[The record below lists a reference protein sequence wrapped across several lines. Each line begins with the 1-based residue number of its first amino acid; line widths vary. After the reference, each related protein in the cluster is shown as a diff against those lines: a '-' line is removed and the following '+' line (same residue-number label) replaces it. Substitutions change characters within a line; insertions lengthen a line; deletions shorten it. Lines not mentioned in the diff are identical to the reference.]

1 VRQLTSGSRD
11 LLGVAS
17 AVGRDF
23 TVPLLRE
30 ASELDE
36 RTLASGL
43 DELWRRGLVREHG
56 ADGYDFS
63 HGKIRDIVYAELRPA
78 RRRHHHLVIAT
89 SLERLHETAVEP
101 VSGQI
106 AFHYDRAG
114 RAGEAISWYRRGAA
128 EAQRRSAN
136 AEAVR
141 LLGRATELVGAL
153 PEDDRLDRELEVLSG
168 LPTPLAGVEGFA
180 SDRLATAQQRALQL
194 AGLLGRRPE
203 APVLRSVVMSRLCRD
218 EFDAAAVAAGQLR
231 DEAVRTHDEG
241 LLAESTYLLGI
252 GAFWGG
258 RLQAGRDHF
267 VDVVTT
273 YRPEQRPQHLVRF
286 GQDPQIV
293 CLSRLGNTL
302 RFLGDLDGAR
312 RARDDAVALADSV
325 GHPFSRG
332 VALIF
337 AALLAI
343 DLGETDRVVDL
354 VDALRRDA
362 HPARP
367 NDIKTEALSGYVE
380 IVAGRPAAGL
390 EQLRRAIETS
400 GPVNHAPGFRA
411 ALMRLLVAAQ
421 LLAGDPEGGLVA
433 ADEALRPGGTRLWE
447 ADVRIA
453 RARFLEDLHRPREE
467 VDAEL
472 GRALVVA
479 RSLGAAGPA
488 GVAEQRRRE
497 RSGAV

>member
-1 VRQLTSGSRD
+1 
-11 LLGVAS
+11 
-17 AVGRDF
+17 
-23 TVPLLRE
+23 
-30 ASELDE
+30 
-36 RTLASGL
+36 
-43 DELWRRGLVREHG
+43 
-56 ADGYDFS
+56 
-63 HGKIRDIVYAELRPA
+63 
-78 RRRHHHLVIAT
+78 
-89 SLERLHETAVEP
+89 
-101 VSGQI
+101 
-106 AFHYDRAG
+106 
-114 RAGEAISWYRRGAA
+114 
-128 EAQRRSAN
+128 
-136 AEAVR
+136 
-141 LLGRATELVGAL
+141 
-153 PEDDRLDRELEVLSG
+153 
-168 LPTPLAGVEGFA
+168 
-180 SDRLATAQQRALQL
+180 
-194 AGLLGRRPE
+194 
-203 APVLRSVVMSRLCRD
+203 VMSRLCRD

-312 RARDDAVALADSV
+312 RARDDAVALAHSV

>member
-1 VRQLTSGSRD
+1 
-11 LLGVAS
+11 
-17 AVGRDF
+17 
-23 TVPLLRE
+23 
-30 ASELDE
+30 
-36 RTLASGL
+36 
-43 DELWRRGLVREHG
+43 
-56 ADGYDFS
+56 
-63 HGKIRDIVYAELRPA
+63 
-78 RRRHHHLVIAT
+78 
-89 SLERLHETAVEP
+89 
-101 VSGQI
+101 
-106 AFHYDRAG
+106 
-114 RAGEAISWYRRGAA
+114 
-128 EAQRRSAN
+128 
-136 AEAVR
+136 
-141 LLGRATELVGAL
+141 
-153 PEDDRLDRELEVLSG
+153 
-168 LPTPLAGVEGFA
+168 
-180 SDRLATAQQRALQL
+180 
-194 AGLLGRRPE
+194 
-203 APVLRSVVMSRLCRD
+203 MSRLCRD
-218 EFDAAAVAAGQLR
+218 EFDAAVVAAGQLR
-231 DEAVRTHDEG
+231 DEARRSRDEG

-258 RLQAGRDHF
+258 RLEAARDHF

-273 YRPEQRPQHLVRF
+273 FGPEQRPPHLVRF

-293 CLSRLGNTL
+293 CLSRLANTL
-302 RFLGDLDGAR
+302 RFLGDGEGAR
-312 RARDDAVALADSV
+312 RARDDAVDMADGV

-367 NDIKTEALSGYVE
+367 HDIQTDALAGYAE

-390 EQLRRAIETS
+390 EQLHRAIEIS

-411 ALMRLLVAAQ
+411 ALLRVLVAAD
-421 LLAGDPEGGLVA
+421 LLAGDPGGGLVA

-453 RARFLEDLHRPREE
+453 RAQFLGDLHRPWEE

-472 GRALVVA
+472 GRALAAA

-488 GVAEQRRRE
+488 RVAEEMRRE
-497 RSGAV
+497 RSGGG